1 MVIFKSCTIQT
12 HPGTLPRRAFSSK
25 RLFEGES
32 GVRRILNL
40 STFCNCQKERQK
52 KFIQNAEVKTK
63 QQLWNGAPKLIEGK
77 ISKGRYSVWNA
88 EERQRSNNLLSLG
101 SDSNTG
107 IVPESTFALKSLD
120 EKVIKIQV
128 DSVVNIQFS

>member
-1 MVIFKSCTIQT
+1 M
-12 HPGTLPRRAFSSK
+12 
-25 RLFEGES
+25 
-32 GVRRILNL
+32 RRILNL